1 MKKTLLYLILL
12 LSLLNTYGQCDYDI
26 SNPIPNPLTLNNGD
40 TLCVDADFTTSSPI
54 TVNSG
59 GVIKVSNNS
68 TFTITGSICIFSGGK
83 ISFLDCDSKLSVSGS
98 YQGPYNECELQVY
111 CLPIDAEDPLVFVGG
126 SKLWNDWCPLTP
138 LPVEL
143 IDFSVKELGSK
154 TLVSWTTAAEINNHY
169 FEVQTSSDGIN
180 WEITDIVE
188 GMGNTIQ
195 ITNYSTLISTENT
208 YFRLRQVDFNGDF
221 DYSNILYLK
230 NDNTNKNG
238 LTKIIPNPNDGDFI
252 IKLNSVI
259 KEEMVIRIFDIK
271 GSLVCHQIT
280 INDLNSDILVLNIKD
295 KLSPGVYQISG
306 ISDEVIFSEKL
317 IVK

>member
-1 MKKTLLYLILL
+1 MKKILLYLTLL
-12 LSLLNTYGQCDYDI
+12 LFLTKTYGQCDYDV
-26 SNPIPNPLTLNNGD
+26 SSSLPSTLVLNDGD
-40 TLCVDADFTTSSPI
+40 TLCVGSDLTTTATI
-54 TVNSG
+54 VINSG
-59 GVIKVSNNS
+59 GIISISNNS
-68 TFTITGSICIFSGGK
+68 DLKINGSLTVQPGGR
-83 ISFLDCDSKLSVSGS
+83 IEFLDCNSTLEVYGN
-98 YQGPYNECELQVY
+98 YTGPYNECELVVY
-111 CLPIDAEDPLVFVGG
+111 CAPASAQDPLTLVSG
-126 SKLWNDWCPLTP
+126 SKTWNDWCAHGP

-143 IDFSVKELGSK
+143 IDFSVKESDSEI
-154 TLVSWTTAAEINNHY
+154 LVSWVTASEINNHY

-180 WEITDIVE
+180 WEIMDIVE
-188 GMGNTIQ
+188 GMGNTME
-195 ITNYSTLISTENT
+195 ITSYSSLVSTENT
-208 YFRLRQVDFNGDF
+208 YFRLRQVDFDGQF
-221 DYSNILYLK
+221 EYSNILYIK
-230 NDNTNKNG
+230 NTNKDS

-280 INDLNSDILVLNIKD
+280 INDLNSDILILNIKD

>member
-1 MKKTLLYLILL
+1 MKKILLHLILTF
-12 LSLLNTYGQCDYDI
+12 LSINAYGQCDYNT
-26 SNPIPNPLTLNNGD
+26 SSSIPNPLTLNNGD
-40 TLCVDADFTTSSPI
+40 TLCVDANFTTSSSI
-54 TVNSG
+54 TVNNG

-68 TFTITGSICIFSGGK
+68 TFTVTGSIAVYPGGK
-83 ISFLDCDSKLSVSGS
+83 ISFLDCNSRLSVSGT

-111 CLPIDAEDPLVFVGG
+111 CLPANAQDPLIFVGG

-143 IDFSVKELGSK
+143 ISFSVKESGSK
-154 TLVSWTTAAEINNHY
+154 IMVLWVTASEINNHY

-180 WEITDIVE
+180 WEIMDIVE
-188 GMGNTIQ
+188 GMGNTME
-195 ITNYSTLISTENT
+195 ITKYSSLVSTENT

-221 DYSNILYLK
+221 EYSNILYIK
-230 NDNTNKNG
+230 NTNNSS
-238 LTKIIPNPNDGDFI
+238 LTKIVPNPNDGDFI

-271 GSLVCHQIT
+271 GSLAYHQIT
-280 INDLNSDILVLNIKD
+280 INDLNSDILILNIKD